1 MIEDKNYVAEEVA
14 EAILD
19 LIKEYEEELKKLRER
34 ESELYDH
41 LKRNF
46 SAEQA
51 ELIKNYLSVRIDKSL
66 RLFELD
72 LRTRYAE
79 EESESA
85 QAVDNLFKEY
95 NDL

>member
-14 EAILD
+14 EDILD

-41 LKRNF
+41 LKRSF

-66 RLFELD
+66 RLFELE
-72 LRTRYAE
+72 LRTRYTD

-85 QAVDNLFKEY
+85 RAVDRLFKEY
-95 NDL
+95 YDL

>member
-14 EAILD
+14 EDILD

-41 LKRNF
+41 LKRSF

-66 RLFELD
+66 RLFELEF
-72 LRTRYAE
+72 RTRYLD

-85 QAVDNLFKEY
+85 RAVDSLFKEY
-95 NDL
+95 CDL

>member
-1 MIEDKNYVAEEVA
+1 MIEDKNYVAKEVA
-14 EAILD
+14 EDILD

-41 LKRNF
+41 LKRSF

-72 LRTRYAE
+72 LRTRYTD

-85 QAVDNLFKEY
+85 RDVDRLFKEY
-95 NDL
+95 YDL

>member
-14 EAILD
+14 EDILD
-19 LIKEYEEELKKLRER
+19 LIKEYEGELKKLRER
-34 ESELYDH
+34 ENELYDH

-85 QAVDNLFKEY
+85 QAVDSLFREY
-95 NDL
+95 YDL

>member
-1 MIEDKNYVAEEVA
+1 MIEDKNYVEEEVA
-14 EAILD
+14 EDILD

-41 LKRNF
+41 LKRTF

-79 EESESA
+79 EESENA
-85 QAVDNLFKEY
+85 QAVDSLFKKY
-95 NDL
+95 YDL

>member
-14 EAILD
+14 EDILD
-19 LIKEYEEELKKLRER
+19 LIKEYEDELRKLRER

-41 LKRNF
+41 LKKNF

-72 LRTRYAE
+72 LRTRYTE

-85 QAVDNLFKEY
+85 QAVDRLFKEY
-95 NDL
+95 YDL

>member
-14 EAILD
+14 EDILD

-34 ESELYDH
+34 ENELYDH

-51 ELIKNYLSVRIDKSL
+51 ELIKSYLSVRIDKSL

-79 EESESA
+79 EKSESA
-85 QAVDNLFKEY
+85 QAVDSLFKEY
-95 NDL
+95 YDL

>member
-14 EAILD
+14 EDILD

-34 ESELYDH
+34 ESELYDY
-41 LKRNF
+41 LKRSF

-66 RLFELD
+66 RLFELE
-72 LRTRYAE
+72 LRTRYTD

-85 QAVDNLFKEY
+85 RAVDRLFKEY
-95 NDL
+95 YDL

>member
-14 EAILD
+14 EDILD
-19 LIKEYEEELKKLRER
+19 LIKEYGEELKKLRER
-34 ESELYDH
+34 ENELYEH
-41 LKRNF
+41 LKRSF

-51 ELIKNYLSVRIDKSL
+51 QLIKNYLSVRIDKSL

-72 LRTRYAE
+72 FRTRYVE

-85 QAVDNLFKEY
+85 QAVDRLFKEY
-95 NDL
+95 YDL

>member
-14 EAILD
+14 EDILD

-41 LKRNF
+41 LKRTF

-79 EESESA
+79 EESENA
-85 QAVDNLFKEY
+85 QAVDSLFKKY
-95 NDL
+95 YDL

>member
-1 MIEDKNYVAEEVA
+1 MIEDKNYVEEEVA
-14 EAILD
+14 EDILD

-41 LKRNF
+41 LKRSF

-72 LRTRYAE
+72 LRTRYTD

-85 QAVDNLFKEY
+85 RTVDRLFKEY
-95 NDL
+95 HDL

>member
-14 EAILD
+14 EDILD

-41 LKRNF
+41 LKRSF

-72 LRTRYAE
+72 LRTRFTD

-85 QAVDNLFKEY
+85 RAVDRLFKEY
-95 NDL
+95 NEL

>member
-14 EAILD
+14 EDILD

-34 ESELYDH
+34 ESELYDY
-41 LKRNF
+41 LKRSF

-72 LRTRYAE
+72 LRTRYTD
-79 EESESA
+79 EESESSR
-85 QAVDNLFKEY
+85 AVDRLFKEY
-95 NDL
+95 QDL

>member
-14 EAILD
+14 EDILD

-34 ESELYDH
+34 ESELYDY
-41 LKRNF
+41 LKRSF

-72 LRTRYAE
+72 LRTRFTD

-85 QAVDNLFKEY
+85 RAVDRLFKEY
-95 NDL
+95 CEL

>member
-1 MIEDKNYVAEEVA
+1 MIEDKNYVEEEVA
-14 EAILD
+14 EDILD

-34 ESELYDH
+34 EGELYDH
-41 LKRNF
+41 LKRSF

-72 LRTRYAE
+72 LRTRYTD

-85 QAVDNLFKEY
+85 RAVDRLFKEY
-95 NDL
+95 YDL

>member
-14 EAILD
+14 EDILD

-85 QAVDNLFKEY
+85 QAVDSLFKKY
-95 NDL
+95 YDL

>member
-14 EAILD
+14 EDILD
-19 LIKEYEEELKKLRER
+19 LIKEYEGELKKLRER
-34 ESELYDH
+34 ESELYDR
-41 LKRNF
+41 LKRSF

-72 LRTRYAE
+72 LRTRFTD

-85 QAVDNLFKEY
+85 RAVDRLFKEY
-95 NDL
+95 YEL

>member
-1 MIEDKNYVAEEVA
+1 MAED
-14 EAILD
+14 ILD

-41 LKRNF
+41 LKRSF

-66 RLFELD
+66 RLFEL
-72 LRTRYAE
+72 RT
-79 EESESA
+79 S
-85 QAVDNLFKEY
+85 D
-95 NDL
+95 

>member
-14 EAILD
+14 EDILD

-41 LKRNF
+41 LKRSF

-66 RLFELD
+66 RLFELEF
-72 LRTRYAE
+72 RTRYLD

-85 QAVDNLFKEY
+85 RAVDRLFTEY
-95 NDL
+95 CDL

>member
-14 EAILD
+14 EDILD

-41 LKRNF
+41 LKRSF

-66 RLFELD
+66 RLFELEF
-72 LRTRYAE
+72 RTRYLDE
-79 EESESA
+79 KSESA
-85 QAVDNLFKEY
+85 RAVDSLFKEY
-95 NDL
+95 CGL

>member
-1 MIEDKNYVAEEVA
+1 MIEDKNYVEEEVA
-14 EAILD
+14 EDILD

-41 LKRNF
+41 LKRSF

-51 ELIKNYLSVRIDKSL
+51 ELIKNYLSVRLDKSL

-72 LRTRYAE
+72 LRTRYTD
-79 EESESA
+79 EESEGA
-85 QAVDNLFKEY
+85 RAVDRLFKEY
-95 NDL
+95 QDL